1 MLNSEFNLY
10 NREWLSLVFNNR
22 NQQYGAYELRRSYS
36 NVLTRAMGIT
46 FFTVAALCITETVIS
61 RNRTVVEEPHITVI
75 ATTPPEK
82 IFDATKAKSQP
93 KPKEAQQ
100 KTEAPKQLPKAVP
113 QVSTQNLNYVVKP
126 DDLVKKDPEPVKDD
140 VASGPVDKIV
150 PGSGSDIPV
159 IDEGTKDGVA
169 GGSGNGESI
178 INVGDGGLQVMPE
191 PIGGDK
197 AWAKFL
203 QKNLHFPAQAQDA
216 GVSGKVYLSFII
228 EKDGHLSNINVER
241 KAGFGFDEE
250 ASRVLKLAPAWKPGM
265 QNGQAVRVRYMI
277 PINFQLTEQ

>member
-36 NVLTRAMGIT
+36 NVLTKAMGAT
-46 FFTVAALCITETVIS
+46 FLTVAALCITETVIS
-61 RNRTVVEEPHITVI
+61 RNRSSVEEPHVTII

-82 IFDATKAKSQP
+82 IFEAKLQKEQP
-93 KPKEAQQ
+93 KPKQAQQ

-113 QVSTQNLNYVVKP
+113 QVSMQNLNYVVKP
-126 DDLVKKDPEPVKDD
+126 DDQVKKDPEPVKEDI
-140 VASGPVDKIV
+140 ASGPVDKVV
-150 PGSGSDIPV
+150 PGGGAENVPV
-159 IDEGTKDGVA
+159 IDEGGTKEGVP
-169 GGSGNGESI
+169 GGNGESI
-178 INVGDGGLQVMPE
+178 VNIGDGLQVMPE
-191 PIGGDK
+191 PVGGDK

-203 QKNLHFPAQAQDA
+203 QKNLRFPAQAQDA

-228 EKDGHLSNINVER
+228 EKDGHLSNISVER
-241 KAGFGFDEE
+241 KAGYGFDEE

-265 QNGQAVRVRYMI
+265 QNGQPVRVRYMI